1 MQVYFDVKIRFEIAH
16 YDGIHEKMTSHS
28 FIEFNILLF

>member
-1 MQVYFDVKIRFEIAH
+1 MEAEMQVYFDVKIRFEIAH

-28 FIEFNILLF
+28 